1 METIK
6 ECQSL
11 NDIKLRKEIIRNAIL
26 EDEKKIGTLW
36 HSLFKPSDIFDR
48 NASPSKRITSF
59 INTGA
64 GIIDGAILG
73 WKLYRKFRR

>member
-26 EDEKKIGTLW
+26 EDEKK
-36 HSLFKPSDIFDR
+36 PSDIFDR
-48 NASPSKRITSF
+48 NSSPSKRITSF

>member
-26 EDEKKIGTLW
+26 EDEKK
-36 HSLFKPSDIFDR
+36 
-48 NASPSKRITSF
+48 
-59 INTGA
+59 
-64 GIIDGAILG
+64 
-73 WKLYRKFRR
+73 

>member
-36 HSLFKPSDIFDR
+36 HDR
-48 NASPSKRITSF
+48 NSSPSKRITSF

-64 GIIDGAILG
+64 SIIDGAILG